1 MWYNQSMFTQDMLPT
16 VLRHEEIARYSD
28 GVLYTL
34 DRRKYP
40 LRREY
45 VALYSV
51 EEVHTAIKEMVT
63 QGGGPLELA
72 LKALLLA
79 RDGKRDLR
87 EASLILA
94 SSRPTNRT
102 MANTLNVVLQ
112 RVEKGEALDDV
123 ISSILS
129 EYDQAYD
136 AMSDYGASLIKD
148 GDGIL
153 TTCFAEHSF
162 LLSVKKAYLAGKHV
176 RVYVPETR
184 PYLQG
189 AKLTLPS
196 LSEMGIESYLITDA
210 MPAFF
215 MQKGDVNIY
224 MTASDAILPDGSV
237 SNKIG
242 TLENAICSKYYGI
255 PYYPFSL
262 KNSFNDDIRI
272 EMRSPDEVLSVNGE
286 YITDSSLNALYPAFD
301 IIPPSLITG
310 IVTKDGI
317 L

>member
-1 MWYNQSMFTQDMLPT
+1 
-16 VLRHEEIARYSD
+16 
-28 GVLYTL
+28 
-34 DRRKYP
+34 
-40 LRREY
+40 
-45 VALYSV
+45 
-51 EEVHTAIKEMVT
+51 
-63 QGGGPLELA
+63 
-72 LKALLLA
+72 
-79 RDGKRDLR
+79 
-87 EASLILA
+87 
-94 SSRPTNRT
+94 
-102 MANTLNVVLQ
+102 
-112 RVEKGEALDDV
+112 
-123 ISSILS
+123 
-129 EYDQAYD
+129 
-136 AMSDYGASLIKD
+136 
-148 GDGIL
+148 
-153 TTCFAEHSF
+153 
-162 LLSVKKAYLAGKHV
+162 
-176 RVYVPETR
+176 
-184 PYLQG
+184 
-189 AKLTLPS
+189 
-196 LSEMGIESYLITDA
+196 MGIESYLITDA